1 MRDRD
6 SLILENLYFSKVL
19 VTESLKGKVS
29 YYKIT
34 DPYLINFIARY
45 ENLLNWNDIK
55 TISDIKIR
63 IRILIENLLDRV
75 DYDQKDEN
83 PKTLYTTKVNWQRER
98 NILQGMAENGD
109 ENARRVLQMYDQ
121 NPTEAQKK
129 IMEDSNRN
137 KRNIF
142 QSYINYMLKDNQI
155 YAGNAAFIYIVL
167 SSVFSKTSNSTIAG
181 LVPLNQAI
189 VSSLYEKI
197 KGNPTEQFNVSDFYE
212 QESVRLAEM
221 EYETTES
228 GDGKWI
234 KIPSSYNDEEN
245 FEKNVNHLMSLA
257 AGTNWCI
264 AGRSFAEKYLDGGDF
279 YIYFEEVNGRAIGK
293 AAIRMDEDRIAEIRG
308 TEEGQAMNDK
318 YVDNVLDLVR
328 KEELQGGEEF
338 VENLQFQKQ
347 MVPMMEKAKNGTITE
362 EDIIPLIYKL
372 KRDGYSVKPIKDEKG
387 RLNIMF
393 LDKLYNTEDFA
404 DYFDKKELKSYIP
417 YYTGS
422 EFFDAGYVGADK
434 YTVDSL
440 LFKLNPNTKTKL
452 ENYARENGWDEE
464 EMDLDDWI
472 DESDLKD
479 YFSRA
484 YSRGLESG
492 ANNQMYKAVNDYMDS
507 IWFLKKFDFDAYHIS
522 MGILQFLEIYTK
534 YRDDFARGET
544 IEYIMKNEDV
554 GDLKVPYYGFDDY
567 DEDYAIERLE
577 DDLSEILK

>member
-1 MRDRD
+1 MRDKD

-19 VTESLKGKVS
+19 ITESLKGKVS
-29 YYKIT
+29 YYRIT

-45 ENLLNWNDIK
+45 ENLLPWNDIK

-155 YAGNAAFIYIVL
+155 YAGNAAFVYIVL

-264 AGRSFAEKYLDGGDF
+264 AGRSFAEQYLNGGDF
-279 YIYFEEVNGRAIGK
+279 YIYFEEVNGKAIGR
-293 AAIRMDEDRIAEIRG
+293 AAIRMYGDQIAEIRG

-328 KEELQGGEEF
+328 KEGLEGGEEF
-338 VENLQFQKQ
+338 VNNLQFQKQ
-347 MVPMMEKAKNGTITE
+347 IVPMKEKAKNGTITE
-362 EDIIPLIYKL
+362 EDLIPFVQKL
-372 KRDGYSVKPIKDEKG
+372 KRDGYSVKIIKDDKG
-387 RLNIMF
+387 RFNIMF
-393 LDKLYNTEDFA
+393 PDRLYNVEDFA
-404 DYFDKKELKSYIP
+404 DDFDKEKLKDYISY
-417 YYTGS
+417 YNGS
-422 EFFDAGYVGADK
+422 VFFDVGYVEADK
-434 YTVDSL
+434 RTIDDL
-440 LFKLNPNTKTKL
+440 LSKLNPSTKTKL
-452 ENYARENGWDEE
+452 ENFAKENGWDEG

-484 YSRGLESG
+484 YSNGLQSG
-492 ANNQMYKAVNDYMDS
+492 AEGQMHKAINDYMDS
-507 IWFLKKFDFDAYHIS
+507 VWFLKKFDYDAYHIS
-522 MGILQFLEIYTK
+522 MGVLQFFEIYTK
-534 YRDDFARGET
+534 YKEDFERGET
-544 IEYIMKNEDV
+544 IEYILKDEDID
-554 GDLKVPYYGFDDY
+554 DLSVPYYGFDGY
-567 DEDYAIERLE
+567 DEEVAVERLE
-577 DDLSEILK
+577 DELSEILR